1 MKFKAILLHITT
13 LWYFLILLLSIFI
26 ITFCL
31 ISQKNSRDTLPVA
44 SSAELKNGIQKDLNA
59 DGKTDIIFVTSNEG
73 KYCISAD
80 INNRNYILSPDA
92 SIATLGREY
101 PYWGLRLYVK
111 DISRDGIPEIFIQ
124 SSQENIPVF
133 HIFSWNGVEFKDYY
147 CSNNNV
153 AGILNSDNNK
163 TPKVYS
169 GKVVNGIFSFESYML
184 LGNSFKNKSFD
195 DVNVP
200 GKQAVIELIDAIES
214 PETPGNLP
222 DFFDSSSDKVN
233 SSLLW
238 KLEKN
243 IYRYTFQDAFFI
255 DDKWNKNGDIYSIKW
270 QINFKRRNIQTS
282 KDDSFIVNAKV
293 VLINNG
299 YKVYSVSLY

>member
-1 MKFKAILLHITT
+1 M
-13 LWYFLILLLSIFI
+13 
-26 ITFCL
+26 
-31 ISQKNSRDTLPVA
+31 A

-80 INNRNYILSPDA
+80 INNRNYTLSPDA
-92 SIATLGREY
+92 SISTLGREY

-153 AGILNSDNNK
+153 AGILNSDSNK

-169 GKVVNGIFSFESYML
+169 GKIVNGIFSFES
-184 LGNSFKNKSFD
+184 
-195 DVNVP
+195 
-200 GKQAVIELIDAIES
+200 
-214 PETPGNLP
+214 
-222 DFFDSSSDKVN
+222 
-233 SSLLW
+233 
-238 KLEKN
+238 
-243 IYRYTFQDAFFI
+243 
-255 DDKWNKNGDIYSIKW
+255 
-270 QINFKRRNIQTS
+270 
-282 KDDSFIVNAKV
+282 
-293 VLINNG
+293 
-299 YKVYSVSLY
+299 